1 MAPIQQRPILQRAG
15 SWEELPWPGEGK
27 LGGTTEF
34 TAHTSWTSHSS
45 LGAGVTLP
53 IGQEAGVTYLRAP
66 GWAVD
71 ELGFE
76 CRPAEIPGHFLSSL
90 YASQVT

>member
-1 MAPIQQRPILQRAG
+1 MAPIQQRPILQG
-15 SWEELPWPGEGK
+15 GGTWEELPWPSEGK

-34 TAHTSWTSHSS
+34 TTHTSWTSHNS

-53 IGQEAGVTYLRAP
+53 IGQEAGITYVRAP
-66 GWAVD
+66 GWAVE

-76 CRPAEIPGHFLSSL
+76 GRPAGTPGQFLSSL
-90 YASQVT
+90 YSSQVT